1 MFARA
6 GIKRVAIHNVPFGR
20 VTDYL
25 RAGDVGF
32 IYYKITFST
41 IGRSPTKLGEYW
53 ASGLPVISFKNIG
66 DLDIILDTYPGSG
79 VLLPED
85 QTEWV
90 VSLKQ
95 LKDTDKEV
103 LRSYAR
109 SYFHIDKGVQFYQ
122 EIYEAIVPDNID
134 NPVKDLT
141 NKLTSG
147 G

>member
-1 MFARA
+1 MFLKE
-6 GIKRVAIHNVPFGR
+6 ITGR
-20 VTDYL
+20 
-25 RAGDVGF
+25 
-32 IYYKITFST
+32 
-41 IGRSPTKLGEYW
+41 P
-53 ASGLPVISFKNIG
+53 
-66 DLDIILDTYPGSG
+66 
-79 VLLPED
+79 
-85 QTEWV
+85 EWV
-90 VSLKQ
+90 DSLKQ

-147 G
+147 GWWKTMPSITKGY